1 MTTEQTYSSW
11 EEEIT
16 QLIADDLGI
25 TYSDAAGIVES
36 QDFYVTQSWGKGM
49 DARQTADKVLKE
61 SQPTDTPDEE

>member
-16 QLIADDLGI
+16 QLIADDLGVS
-25 TYSDAAGIVES
+25 YSDAAGIVEG

-49 DARQTADKVLKE
+49 NARETADKVLKE
-61 SQPTDTPDEE
+61 SQPKDSRSEQ

>member
-25 TYSDAAGIVES
+25 TYSDAAGIVEG

-49 DARQTADKVLKE
+49 DARQTADKVLNE
-61 SQPTDTPDEE
+61 SQPKDTPAEE